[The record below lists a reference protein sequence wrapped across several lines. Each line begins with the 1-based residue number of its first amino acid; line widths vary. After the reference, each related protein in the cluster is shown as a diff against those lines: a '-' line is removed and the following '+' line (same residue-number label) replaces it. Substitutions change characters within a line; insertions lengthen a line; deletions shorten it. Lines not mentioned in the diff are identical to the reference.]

1 MNLFRWILLLLLM
14 APQLIILGAFL
25 WEDIKAA
32 LPPRWRDR
40 LLERERRESADQE
53 ESFVAMLRSAVD
65 DPGVSRPVPP
75 GSTRAGGLPRR
86 HGDGRASGS

>member
-1 MNLFRWILLLLLM
+1 MKLLRWLIILLLM
-14 APQLIILGAFL
+14 APSLIIFAAFI

-40 LLERERRESADQE
+40 LLERGMRNSAGREEA
-53 ESFVAMLRSAVD
+53 FVAMLRSAVD
-65 DPGVSRPVPP
+65 DQGISRPVPP
-75 GSTRAGGLPRR
+75 GSSRAGGPPRR